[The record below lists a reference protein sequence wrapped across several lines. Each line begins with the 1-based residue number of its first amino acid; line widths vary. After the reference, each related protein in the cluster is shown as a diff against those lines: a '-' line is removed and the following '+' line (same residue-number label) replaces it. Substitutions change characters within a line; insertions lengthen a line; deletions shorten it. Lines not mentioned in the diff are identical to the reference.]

1 MKITKSVSK
10 NSVTYYLSKSVR
22 INGKSTTITI
32 ERIGSEAE
40 VKERA
45 GDMDFEQWL
54 KAYARERTMQE
65 KKENAEIILHYSP
78 AKQIETGKQSRVN
91 VGYLFLQALYYEL
104 GLQKI
109 CSEITKKYKY
119 EFNLNS
125 VLKNLIYTRILYPG
139 SKASAIELSRRFLER
154 PNCELQH
161 IYRGLEV
168 LCKEDDF
175 IQSKLFRNSEKV
187 IARKKRILYYDCTNY
202 YFETEE
208 EDEIR
213 KYGMSKEHRPNPIV
227 QMGLFMDSEGIP
239 LSFSIFSGNES
250 EQQSLKPLE
259 RKLLSDYGLDEFV
272 VCTDAGLGS
281 LENRKF
287 NDRFGRKF
295 ITTRG

>member
-125 VLKNLIYTRILYPG
+125 VLKKFDI
-139 SKASAIELSRRFLER
+139 
-154 PNCELQH
+154 H
-161 IYRGLEV
+161 
-168 LCKEDDF
+168 ED
-175 IQSKLFRNSEKV
+175 SVPRVK
-187 IARKKRILYYDCTNY
+187 
-202 YFETEE
+202 
-208 EDEIR
+208 
-213 KYGMSKEHRPNPIV
+213 
-227 QMGLFMDSEGIP
+227 
-239 LSFSIFSGNES
+239 SIG
-250 EQQSLKPLE
+250 
-259 RKLLSDYGLDEFV
+259 D
-272 VCTDAGLGS
+272 
-281 LENRKF
+281 
-287 NDRFGRKF
+287 
-295 ITTRG
+295 